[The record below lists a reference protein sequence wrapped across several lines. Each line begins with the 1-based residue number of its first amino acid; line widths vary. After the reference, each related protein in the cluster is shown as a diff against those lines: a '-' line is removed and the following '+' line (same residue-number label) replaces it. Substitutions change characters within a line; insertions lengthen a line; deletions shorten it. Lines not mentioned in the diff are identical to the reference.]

1 MKGFIHRIR
10 FNIHT
15 WHRCIKHCAQRTTDP
30 EQSLWQWPAG
40 REVCQCYIASFETRL
55 DTDQVRQQLLQTSFN
70 ILKCRFGVGVVLAQS
85 SSSWYIESEKRCGN
99 AAFHNPEK
107 EGHQRYQDGDDGN
120 NNRNECGDLD
130 IANLTEPLICSHGEH
145 TCA

>member
-1 MKGFIHRIR
+1 MKGFIRRTR
-10 FNIHT
+10 FNFHT

-70 ILKCRFGVGVVLAQS
+70 ILKGRVGVGVVHAPS
-85 SSSWYIESEKRCGN
+85 SSLCIVSLSSQQDIRFHLFSEHN
-99 AAFHNPEK
+99 A
-107 EGHQRYQDGDDGN
+107 
-120 NNRNECGDLD
+120 
-130 IANLTEPLICSHGEH
+130 
-145 TCA
+145 